1 MPNDV
6 SFFAINADDVP
17 RARQFYTAV
26 FNWRFE
32 PWGPPGFYLIATGGE
47 AEGVTHSGG
56 LQERRELVPGQ
67 KMIGFECTVSVE
79 NIDHAI
85 RAVQA
90 NGGRLVAP
98 KFHIP
103 TVGTVAYIADTE
115 GNVVGISQRETPA

>member
-1 MPNDV
+1 MPNHV

-17 RARQFYTAV
+17 RARQFYSAV
-26 FNWRFE
+26 FNWKFE
-32 PWGPPGFYLIATGGE
+32 PWGPPGFYLITTGGE

-79 NIDHAI
+79 NIDQAI
-85 RAVQA
+85 RAAEA
-90 NGGRLVAP
+90 NGGRLVSP